1 MRREHSRLPPLVRG
15 QDLLSGPPRPE
26 FVGTV
31 VVPFL
36 PTEQGIADFLLGQRR
51 PAAKDRIP
59 SRAVEALDIPAV
71 DHSEASPEVRLCA
84 RVTIRSLWRQFGP
97 GSRRRLVLPASRCPG
112 FPISAAAS
120 ARAVARAW
128 PRHRRLGPAAGPWA
142 CRYVTQPGSLHWH
155 GDHPASLPLSW
166 PARCAYR
173 ASAFAAAH
181 CSVVPRHVLQLRNES
196 PAAQMPDGYVTC
208 QPSIGAHFVT

>member
-1 MRREHSRLPPLVRG
+1 MRREDSRLPPLVRG

-112 FPISAAAS
+112 FPISATAS
-120 ARAVARAW
+120 AHAIARAS
-128 PRHRRLGPAAGPWA
+128 PRHRRLAPAAGPGA
-142 CRYVTQPGSLHWH
+142 CRYVTQPGSLPR
-155 GDHPASLPLSW
+155 HPQLSSPPSW
-166 PARCAYR
+166 PAHCVYR
-173 ASAFAAAH
+173 ASAFAALH
-181 CSVVPRHVLQLRNES
+181 CSVVPRHIPRLRNERS
-196 PAAQMPDGYVTC
+196 TALIVMVT
-208 QPSIGAHFVT
+208 